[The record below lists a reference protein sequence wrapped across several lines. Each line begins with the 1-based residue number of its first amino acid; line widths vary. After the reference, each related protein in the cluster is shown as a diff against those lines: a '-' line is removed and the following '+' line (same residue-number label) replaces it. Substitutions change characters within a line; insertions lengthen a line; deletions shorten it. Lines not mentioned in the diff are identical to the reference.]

1 MKIYDCFMYFDEELI
16 LDLRLNI
23 LDKFVDYFVI
33 VESIFTHKGEKR
45 DLKFNINKFKKFED
59 KIVYLVYD
67 QEPSQIEKIVSK
79 DTEDEK
85 SRKYIMNALF
95 RENAQRNF
103 INGALNDL
111 DNEDVI
117 LISDVD
123 EIPNLKGINFKEK
136 KSKIILFK
144 QDMLYYKFNLKLPNL
159 DWTGTKACKKK
170 YFKSAQWL
178 RNVKDRK
185 YPFYRVDTYFS
196 EKKYINCEFV
206 DNGGWHFTNIKTA
219 KQIKQKLESYL
230 HHIEFDKN
238 PLSAE
243 DIDKIIQDKIAI
255 YDLSVDQRKNK
266 IRGNKLENYP
276 LHKLPKYLQD
286 NLNDYKVWID

>member
-45 DLKFNINKFKKFED
+45 DLKFNINKFKKFEN

-111 DNEDVI
+111 DKEDVI
-117 LISDVD
+117 LVSDVD

-276 LHKLPKYLQD
+276 LHKLPEYLQD

>member
-1 MKIYDCFMYFDEELI
+1 MYFDEELI

-45 DLKFNINKFKKFED
+45 DLKFNINKFKKFES

-79 DTEDEK
+79 DTENEK

-103 INGALNDL
+103 INSALNNL
-111 DNEDVI
+111 DNEDMI

-123 EIPNLKGINFKEK
+123 EIPNLKSINFEEK

-159 DWTGTKACKKK
+159 AWTGTKACKKK

-185 YPFYRVDTYFS
+185 YPFYRIDTYFS

-243 DIDKIIQDKIAI
+243 EIDKIIQDKIAI

-266 IRGNKLENYP
+266 VRGNKLENYP
-276 LHKLPKYLQD
+276 LDKLPKYLQD
-286 NLNDYKVWID
+286 NLNNYKDWID